1 MNDYFERAGI
11 FDEARDAKPLKNPEK
26 KKGLPLAA
34 ELLIFVVLFVV
45 ATFAELLI
53 MAPGELL
60 LIAGD
65 ETCQLA
71 RASGDTEL
79 MQAAIA
85 ALAMSDGY
93 VILMLFAN
101 CMLIAVVFL
110 FCRFLQKR
118 KLRTLGFKKKNVVSE
133 YLWGVLIG
141 FAMFTLAVILCVATG
156 ALRFSGFSQTFQP
169 LLFLLFVGGYMIQGM
184 AEEVLCRGYL
194 MVSIA
199 RRHCLPVAIL
209 SNSLLF
215 AALHLANDGITVL
228 AFVNLVLFGVFASL
242 LFIRRGSIWMVGAVH
257 SVWNLVQG
265 NVYGI
270 RVSGMVNT
278 CSVLESLTKDELA
291 VINGGSFGLEG
302 GLAVTL
308 VLGAGIILLAL
319 PKRKT
324 A

>member
-1 MNDYFERAGI
+1 MKDYFERAGI
-11 FDEARDAKPLKNPEK
+11 FDEARDAKPVKNPEK

-34 ELLIFVVLFVV
+34 ELLVFVALFVV
-45 ATFAELLI
+45 GTFAELLF

-60 LIAGD
+60 LIAWD
-65 ETCQLA
+65 ETCQSA
-71 RASGDTEL
+71 RMSGDMEL
-79 MQAAIA
+79 MQAATR
-85 ALAMSDGY
+85 ALAMSDKY
-93 VILMLFAN
+93 LILMLLAN

-110 FCRFLQKR
+110 FCRIFQKR
-118 KLRTLGFKKKNVVSE
+118 KLRTLGFVKKNVVSE

-141 FAMFTLAVILCVATG
+141 FVMFTLAVILCVATG
-156 ALRFSGFSQTFQP
+156 ALRINGFSQSFHP
-169 LLFLLFVGGYMIQGM
+169 MLFFFFVGGYMIQGM
-184 AEEVLCRGYL
+184 AEEILCRGYL

-199 RRHCLPVAIL
+199 RRQCLPVAIL
-209 SNSLLF
+209 ANSLLF

-228 AFVNLVLFGVFASL
+228 AFINLVLFGVFASL

-278 CSVLESLTKDELA
+278 CSMLESLTREEQA
-291 VINGGSFGLEG
+291 FINGGAFGLEG
-302 GLAVTL
+302 GFAVTL
-308 VLGAGIILLAL
+308 VLGAGIILLVL
-319 PKRKT
+319 SKRKT

>member
-1 MNDYFERAGI
+1 MKDYFERAGI
-11 FDEARDAKPLKNPEK
+11 FDEARDAKPVKNPEK

-34 ELLIFVVLFVV
+34 ELLIFVMLFLVG
-45 ATFAELLI
+45 TFAELLF
-53 MAPGELL
+53 MVPGELL

-65 ETCQLA
+65 PACQWA
-71 RASGDTEL
+71 REVGEEGLLREAMEF
-79 MQAAIA
+79 
-85 ALAMSDGY
+85 LAMSDKY
-93 VILMLFAN
+93 VILMLFAD

-118 KLRTLGFKKKNVVSE
+118 KLRTLGFVKKNVVSE
-133 YLWGVLIG
+133 YLWGALIG
-141 FAMFTLAVILCVATG
+141 FAMFTLAVIVCVVTG
-156 ALRFSGFSQTFQP
+156 ALRINGFSQTFHP
-169 LLFLLFVGGYMIQGM
+169 VVFLFFVGGYMIQGM

-199 RRHCLPVAIL
+199 RRQCLPVAIL

-278 CSVLESLTKDELA
+278 CSVLETLTKDGMT

-308 VLGAGIILLAL
+308 VLGAGIVLLAL
-319 PKRKT
+319 PKKKT